1 MCDSTTLS
9 GRTHTLCMIHVNA
22 AVMTTRLPQPIYLT
36 EDSFS
41 GISRAEPHTIH
52 ILQKPLHCTASSKER
67 LAGDDANPHNSEPYE
82 RHNSLSFMRVNRGSH
97 AQHTC
102 AHPVAAGWP
111 CARSMRINCQIGRLL
126 RGLALD
132 ATNHIVI
139 ELKLRPYKRV
149 RLLFAVLAG

>member
-1 MCDSTTLS
+1 MQILTILNLMKDTTHFHSCVSTEAA
-9 GRTHTLCMIHVNA
+9 THST
-22 AVMTTRLPQPIYLT
+22 P
-36 EDSFS
+36 
-41 GISRAEPHTIH
+41 
-52 ILQKPLHCTASSKER
+52 
-67 LAGDDANPHNSEPYE
+67 
-82 RHNSLSFMRVNRGSH
+82 
-97 AQHTC
+97 QHTC
-102 AHPVAAGWP
+102 AHTVAAGSLP